1 MKKLIKIP
9 TQIKLKV
16 EFFEGFGMEEL
27 LKTIIVL
34 GISSVIGYIL
44 YLITKTTLIATL
56 FVIASVV
63 ITVVFVTKNRNGFS
77 MLDSIISMKE
87 VISIKKNKSINEFLN
102 IKNIEENFLYTLD
115 EQVILFIRINP
126 INTNLF
132 SEEELEIKMN
142 SMSIEFCNEQ
152 YPYTVFII
160 PRKVDITDYIKE
172 QEVLKRKLQD
182 ETSINIVEKR
192 ILETHQLVANKNI
205 IENEFYLLIW
215 DNDSED
221 IKEKLNKRANTWMKR
236 FKNCEFQ
243 TRILN
248 KSEIILLV
256 KSFTIPEFA
265 RKEDTNYDDSI
276 VTIRR
281 KVVRN

>member
-1 MKKLIKIP
+1 
-9 TQIKLKV
+9 
-16 EFFEGFGMEEL
+16 
-27 LKTIIVL
+27 
-34 GISSVIGYIL
+34 
-44 YLITKTTLIATL
+44 
-56 FVIASVV
+56 
-63 ITVVFVTKNRNGFS
+63 
-77 MLDSIISMKE
+77 MKE

-172 QEVLKRKLQD
+172 QETLKRKLQD

-281 KVVRN
+281 KVVRNQ

>member
-1 MKKLIKIP
+1 
-9 TQIKLKV
+9 
-16 EFFEGFGMEEL
+16 
-27 LKTIIVL
+27 
-34 GISSVIGYIL
+34 
-44 YLITKTTLIATL
+44 
-56 FVIASVV
+56 
-63 ITVVFVTKNRNGFS
+63 
-77 MLDSIISMKE
+77 MKE

>member
-1 MKKLIKIP
+1 
-9 TQIKLKV
+9 
-16 EFFEGFGMEEL
+16 
-27 LKTIIVL
+27 
-34 GISSVIGYIL
+34 
-44 YLITKTTLIATL
+44 
-56 FVIASVV
+56 
-63 ITVVFVTKNRNGFS
+63 
-77 MLDSIISMKE
+77 MKE

-172 QEVLKRKLQD
+172 QETLKRKLQD

-192 ILETHQLVANKNI
+192 ILATHQLVANKNI

-221 IKEKLNKRANTWMKR
+221 IKEKLNRRANTWMKR

-243 TRILN
+243 TRTLN

-265 RKEDTNYDDSI
+265 RLSRVDKI
-276 VTIRR
+276 
-281 KVVRN
+281 

>member
-1 MKKLIKIP
+1 MNLCKK
-9 TQIKLKV
+9 
-16 EFFEGFGMEEL
+16 
-27 LKTIIVL
+27 
-34 GISSVIGYIL
+34 
-44 YLITKTTLIATL
+44 A
-56 FVIASVV
+56 
-63 ITVVFVTKNRNGFS
+63 
-77 MLDSIISMKE
+77 ISMKE

-281 KVVRN
+281 KVVRNQ

>member
-1 MKKLIKIP
+1 MNLCKK
-9 TQIKLKV
+9 
-16 EFFEGFGMEEL
+16 
-27 LKTIIVL
+27 
-34 GISSVIGYIL
+34 
-44 YLITKTTLIATL
+44 A
-56 FVIASVV
+56 
-63 ITVVFVTKNRNGFS
+63 
-77 MLDSIISMKE
+77 ISMKE

-172 QEVLKRKLQD
+172 QETLKRKLQD